1 MFLTDRDKTHHLQV
15 ERCWERAGKLRAF
28 PHNFPMR
35 FFYQGVPGFHPFIIN
50 QWGFP
55 GGSAVRTTAINQESS
70 KQKQNKKNLIYTA
83 SRMEILA
90 KASKIIRMC

>member
-1 MFLTDRDKTHHLQV
+1 M
-15 ERCWERAGKLRAF
+15 
-28 PHNFPMR
+28 
-35 FFYQGVPGFHPFIIN
+35 
-50 QWGFP
+50 
-55 GGSAVRTTAINQESS
+55 VRTTAINQESS